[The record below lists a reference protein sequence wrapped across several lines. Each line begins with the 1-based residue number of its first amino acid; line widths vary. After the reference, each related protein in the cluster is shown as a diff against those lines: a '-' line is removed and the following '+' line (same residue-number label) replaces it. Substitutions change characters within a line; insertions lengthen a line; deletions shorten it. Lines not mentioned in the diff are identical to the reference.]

1 MIIENNIYGFGLFK
15 GMGYT
20 DRDGKTESFEEY
32 LHYHNRLSKHSV
44 IQYIKS
50 LPISVA
56 GFPVKDIF
64 SGKDDGIGALYE
76 DGPFTFPVQFLRYYE
91 TYDIGIPPEY
101 EDYLINVVGL
111 K

>member
-1 MIIENNIYGFGLFK
+1 MKKVNGYIGFGFFK
-15 GMGYT
+15 GTGY
-20 DRDGKTESFEEY
+20 RDCDDVFEDY
-32 LHYHNRLSKHSV
+32 LNYHNALPKNK
-44 IQYIKS
+44 IAAYIRT
-50 LPISVA
+50 LPMAVSSFHVT
-56 GFPVKDIF
+56 DIF
-64 SGKDDGIGALYE
+64 TGEYDGNGALYE

>member
-1 MIIENNIYGFGLFK
+1 MKTAGGKIGFGFFE
-15 GMGYT
+15 GMKYREST
-20 DRDGKTESFEEY
+20 DSFTEFRNY
-32 LHYHNRLSKHSV
+32 KN
-44 IQYIKS
+44 S
-50 LPISVA
+50 LPRKTIISHIKNLPVGIA

-64 SGKDDGIGALYE
+64 TGEDDGVGAIFS